1 MNKYFIT
8 FDLETTGLDKTK
20 DQIIE
25 IAASKYDYNFNL
37 IKSFQSYVKP
47 VGNYSISIAAYLK
60 HGIKPEFLEDKPTLA
75 MIAQEIVDF
84 FGDDDVDIVTF
95 NGNRFDI
102 PFLKNELNKYGFDID
117 FTKRQCFDCYKEENR
132 RHRNNLESTY
142 ARYLGKTMEE
152 DGLTAHAALADI
164 AATTSVFK
172 CQLEDGGITPEKM
185 YGEDGVFEDKEFRG
199 EIKPC
204 FTLGKYNQ
212 LSIDFVA
219 EIDQSYLMWCV
230 SDKCSFQQSTKNFI
244 NQYIK

>member
-1 MNKYFIT
+1 
-8 FDLETTGLDKTK
+8 
-20 DQIIE
+20 
-25 IAASKYDYNFNL
+25 
-37 IKSFQSYVKP
+37 
-47 VGNYSISIAAYLK
+47 
-60 HGIKPEFLEDKPTLA
+60 
-75 MIAQEIVDF
+75 
-84 FGDDDVDIVTF
+84 
-95 NGNRFDI
+95 
-102 PFLKNELNKYGFDID
+102 
-117 FTKRQCFDCYKEENR
+117 
-132 RHRNNLESTY
+132 
-142 ARYLGKTMEE
+142 MEE
-152 DGLTAHAALADI
+152 DGLMAHAALADI

-185 YGEDGVFEDKEFRG
+185 YGEDGVFENKEFRG